1 MARTPEQQAALDAM
15 RAAKAQAPIPEFTTS
30 PGAAPEAPGMRAAPP
45 PGGPGPAGSYV
56 PPTGPAGPSGP
67 SSAYHA
73 PGTGGSMPPHPMG
86 GVPPQAAP
94 AAPKVPPVGARDPY
108 GAGAWQ
114 AERAAQEA
122 RSAAAPVQQAA
133 GSWTERLNARTAA
146 INEASAA
153 RTASTEAA
161 AARVNGFTKAVGD
174 ARAAHNTALKSV
186 LTSPTMRGIGL
197 AGGAYG
203 ALTDG
208 LAANEA
214 AGQGDYATAASHAG
228 TGIASAAMMSR
239 NPAAMAAGGAYL
251 AGHAVGDL
259 VVNPILDR
267 TESGRAFKD
276 TLGSGLNKVANIF
289 GGGVDADRYAAV
301 ERFNRGEGPHPGAEG
316 ARQAAP
322 VAPAAAA
329 PAAQGSNFSP
339 EHQALMKERFGT
351 PQQAA
356 APDPAGNITKTV
368 GKDGLVTYSG
378 SNVKFGAGITDPKG
392 AALDAASGMRSGARA
407 GFGVSSLDTS
417 EGYRQDLLELQ
428 RNAAERAAAPS
439 GAGGG
444 LSGFNAGGDGGV
456 GSTSHRDAWNARMQ
470 QESDLRELM
479 RNGLSARQAAG
490 VMSQRQQTQQQ
501 ATAAQMQH
509 AAAMAG
515 NATQRENNAA
525 TTRAT
530 MRGQDMQLMGHKM
543 TNQIAL
549 ANRQYEMFKDQ
560 RNYELEV
567 KKFGQTQADANRTA
581 REAEDKA
588 WTTNA
593 EKRFVGADGKPDAN
607 KVAEFT
613 KAADAT
619 VPEFIKLLEQTGS
632 PQALA
637 KAKELSAR
645 GKAALG
651 PEDHNMLHK
660 LMEMR
665 EISRAGQG
673 VAPGKGGHIETDNLL
688 AYRPKGKDTG
698 LFGNPITVTQGGSR
712 IPTNKLEYGPDDNAW
727 LPTFQPRRTDLTSI
741 R

>member
-122 RSAAAPVQQAA
+122 RSAAAPVQQAT

-146 INEASAA
+146 MNEASAA
-153 RTASTEAA
+153 RAASTEAA
-161 AARVNGFTKAVGD
+161 AARVNGFTNAVGD
-174 ARAAHNTALKSV
+174 ARAANNTAIRSALS
-186 LTSPTMRGIGL
+186 SPGVRGAGRLIG
-197 AGGAYG
+197 GYG
-203 ALTDG
+203 VFADG

-214 AGQGDYATAASHAG
+214 AGQGDYATAIDKAG
-228 TGIASAAMMSR
+228 TGIAGAAMLGS
-239 NPAAMAAGGAYL
+239 NPAALAAGGAYL

-276 TLGSGLNKVANIF
+276 TLGSGLNKVANFF

-301 ERFNRGEGPHPGAEG
+301 EKFNRGEGPHPGAEG

-322 VAPAAAA
+322 VAPVAPA

-339 EHQALMKERFGT
+339 EHQALMKERYGT

-356 APDPAGNITKTV
+356 TPNTNLVSRQGNSFSGNNIKEGWQYEDGPGSRAPK
-368 GKDGLVTYSG
+368 
-378 SNVKFGAGITDPKG
+378 
-392 AALDAASGMRSGARA
+392 M
-407 GFGVSSLDTS
+407 GVSVMDTS
-417 EGYRQDLLELQ
+417 EGRRQDGLELQ
-428 RNAAERAAAPS
+428 RLVAERQQREAGFAGNQP
-439 GAGGG
+439 GGG
-444 LSGFNAGGDGGV
+444 LSGFGGGTLSSGLRESHNRQSTAM
-456 GSTSHRDAWNARMQ
+456 STS
-470 QESDLRELM
+470 SPGLR
-479 RNGLSARQAAG
+479 
-490 VMSQRQQTQQQ
+490 SQRQQDALDMQKAQLAQQ
-501 ATAAQMQH
+501 AETSRAQIG
-509 AAAMAG
+509 ATREG
-515 NATQRENNAA
+515 NELNAK
-525 TTRAT
+525 TS

-543 TNQIAL
+543 TNQLAL

-560 RNYELEV
+560 RNHDLDV
-567 KKFGQTQADANRTA
+567 KKFEQTQTDANRTA

-593 EKRFVGADGKPDAN
+593 EKRFVTRVDGKDVVDAN

-613 KAADAT
+613 RAADAT
-619 VPEFIKLLEQTGS
+619 VPKYIELLKQTGS
-632 PQALA
+632 PASLA
-637 KAKELSAR
+637 KAEELNKR

-651 PEDHNMLHK
+651 PEDLKMLHQ
-660 LMEMR
+660 LMDLR
-665 EISRAGQG
+665 AVSRAGHGLWPGQG
-673 VAPGKGGHIETDNLL
+673 THVETDNLL
-688 AYRPKGKDTG
+688 AYRPKGKDPATGKDRSKDTG
-698 LFGNPITVTQGGSR
+698 LFGNPITVLEGGMR
-712 IPTNKLEYGPDDNAW
+712 VPTNKMEYGPDDNAW
-727 LPTFQPRRTDLTSI
+727 LPTLQPRRTDLTSI

>member
-1 MARTPEQQAALDAM
+1 MARTPEQQATLDAM
-15 RAAKAQAPIPEFTTS
+15 RAAKAQAPTPEFTTS
-30 PGAAPEAPGMRAAPP
+30 PGAAPTAPPTPEPAAPR
-45 PGGPGPAGSYV
+45 GAR
-56 PPTGPAGPSGP
+56 
-67 SSAYHA
+67 A
-73 PGTGGSMPPHPMG
+73 PRPVNPPMG
-86 GVPPQAAP
+86 TMYGTAQGVATDLGAAEAAQRYAQPQAT
-94 AAPKVPPVGARDPY
+94 PKVPPMGARDPY

-122 RSAAAPVQQAA
+122 RSAAAPAQQAA

-174 ARAAHNTALKSV
+174 ARAANNTALKSV

-567 KKFGQTQADANRTA
+567 KKFGQTQADANFEQGQQAVKDLHT
-581 REAEDKA
+581 EIG
-588 WTTNA
+588 NMLPP
-593 EKRFVGADGKPDAN
+593 VVVDGKPVPDLQNAARYATGLQALVGRMGKTMKDVSSTDKARFLAGMQLTDVAN
-607 KVAEFT
+607 ATATNFLTPWGT
-613 KAADAT
+613 KAIQSNEPISAIRKLDNGDYQTNRKGVNGEVEIIPGRYVEKEGSFAGIGGRAT
-619 VPEFIKLLEQTGS
+619 NRFAPLIEQ
-632 PQALA
+632 Q
-637 KAKELSAR
+637 
-645 GKAALG
+645 
-651 PEDHNMLHK
+651 
-660 LMEMR
+660 
-665 EISRAGQG
+665 RA
-673 VAPGKGGHIETDNLL
+673 T
-688 AYRPKGKDTG
+688 R
-698 LFGNPITVTQGGSR
+698 
-712 IPTNKLEYGPDDNAW
+712 
-727 LPTFQPRRTDLTSI
+727 
-741 R
+741 